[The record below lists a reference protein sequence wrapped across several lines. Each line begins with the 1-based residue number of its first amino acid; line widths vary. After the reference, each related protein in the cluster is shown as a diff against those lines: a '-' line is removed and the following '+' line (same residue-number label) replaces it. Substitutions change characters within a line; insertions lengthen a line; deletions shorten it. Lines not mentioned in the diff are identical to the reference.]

1 MTDNLLLMKLES
13 KAKKD
18 KDRHIKGVGRAHYTQ
33 VPRGPVYNETRRNRT
48 EEWQFNMLWTPLKLP
63 MEKRKKHNKRSTM
76 VRTHQR
82 YHNLIIYLLV

>member
-33 VPRGPVYNETRRNRT
+33 VPRGPVYSETEKKQNRRMAVQHVMDPIET
-48 EEWQFNMLWTPLKLP
+48 AHGKEE
-63 MEKRKKHNKRSTM
+63 EA
-76 VRTHQR
+76 
-82 YHNLIIYLLV
+82 